1 MANQTI
7 EGGKGGAGK
16 LGMKEILQLF
26 RRDAEHT
33 PPQGDSAAY
42 DLGAKPRI
50 LKEGLASPMKGG
62 SRSPSKSG
70 MGSYGD
76 GGSAGGSWS
85 REPSMQRDREKERKI
100 TPSILSSRK
109 VEDSVY
115 GRRW

>member
-1 MANQTI
+1 LANQTI

-26 RRDAEHT
+26 RRDVEHA

-42 DLGAKPRI
+42 DLGMKPRI
-50 LKEGLASPMKGG
+50 LKEGLASPVKGG

-70 MGSYGD
+70 
-76 GGSAGGSWS
+76 GSWS
-85 REPSMQRDREKERKI
+85 REPSVQRDREKEKEKKI
-100 TPSILSSRK
+100 TPSMLSSRK